1 MLLDTLWKNPGCF
14 VFAGVRVCMRAFQKL
29 TGISAGQLQT
39 LREKV
44 KQGITTVWRA
54 DSLAWMTMRNAAK
67 AKKYIDCR
75 IWLETYAETHGEKSP
90 MSMRIYLPTGRKYFF
105 HMQYDWERTAGL
117 GND

>member
-1 MLLDTLWKNPGCF
+1 MRNWRTLWASLPRERRSQMLLDMLRDNPGCF
-14 VFAGVRVCMRAFQKL
+14 VFAGIRVCMRAFQKL

-67 AKKYIDCR
+67 AKKQLIAVFGWR
-75 IWLETYAETHGEKSP
+75 HMPRFTVKS
-90 MSMRIYLPTGRKYFF
+90 R
-105 HMQYDWERTAGL
+105 Q
-117 GND
+117 